1 MKLKH
6 FIAVAAIVGLSA
18 CKTSYKATDTGV
30 TTEVVVP
37 ETIKQSFIT
46 QYPSSTNVVW
56 SKYNPNVIV
65 LNDWELSGWQAMD
78 VDDYVV
84 KYNVDNEDYYAWYD
98 SDGTWVGSAYVVK
111 DYATLPASV
120 NTVLTTQFPS
130 YTISSVNREYQK
142 DKMSYEIVMKK
153 DNAKVVMLID
163 QDGNIIKQKTKT
175 Y

>member
-18 CKTSYKATDTGV
+18 CETSYKATDTGV

-56 SKYNPNVIV
+56 TKYNPNVIV
-65 LNDWELSGWQAMD
+65 LNDWELSGWQTMD

-111 DYATLPASV
+111 DYTTLPASV

-153 DNAKVVMLID
+153 DNSKVVMLID